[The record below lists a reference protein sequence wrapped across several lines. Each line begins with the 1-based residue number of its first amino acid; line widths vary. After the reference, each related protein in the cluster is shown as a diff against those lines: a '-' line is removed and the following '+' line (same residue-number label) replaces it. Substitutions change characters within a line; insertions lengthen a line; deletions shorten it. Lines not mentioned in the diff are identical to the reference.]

1 MAKILRKIETI
12 YWSYNPKTDK
22 REDYGVIIS
31 VEPTD
36 YRNKTQELVKLVMD
50 YIHGMFAEKEQ
61 ALRMEF
67 GKEKKFE
74 I

>member
-1 MAKILRKIETI
+1 MPKKLRKIETI
-12 YWSYNPKTDK
+12 YWSYNPKTEK

-36 YRNKTQELVKLVMD
+36 YRKKTQELVRLIVD
-50 YIHGMFAEKEQ
+50 YIHGMFAENEDK
-61 ALRMEF
+61 LRMEF
-67 GKEKKFE
+67 GKEIKFE